1 MEASMS
7 FNETGAYKLAESMDM
22 AIYYIYLLRKGP
34 VWTPDSTPETE
45 ALQEAH
51 LANFRRLADI
61 GKVVI
66 NGPLVDSL
74 MTGGD
79 IRGVGVL
86 KAASLREARDL
97 LNTDPSVRAGRL
109 VFEVH
114 LWMINKG
121 ILA

>member
-1 MEASMS
+1 MS
-7 FNETGAYKLAESMDM
+7 FSETDAYKLAESMDM

-86 KAASLREARDL
+86 KAASLTEARDL
-97 LNTDPSVRAGRL
+97 LNTDPSVRVGRL

-114 LWMINKG
+114 LWMIDKG

>member
-1 MEASMS
+1 M
-7 FNETGAYKLAESMDM
+7 
-22 AIYYIYLLRKGP
+22 
-34 VWTPDSTPETE
+34 
-45 ALQEAH
+45 QEAH

-86 KAASLREARDL
+86 KASSMSEAQDL
-97 LNTDPSVRAGRL
+97 LNTDPAVPAGRL

-114 LWMINKG
+114 LWMIGKG

>member
-22 AIYYIYLLRKGP
+22 AIYYFYLLRKGS

>member
-1 MEASMS
+1 
-7 FNETGAYKLAESMDM
+7 MDM
-22 AIYYIYLLRKGP
+22 AIYYIYLLRKGS

>member
-1 MEASMS
+1 MKASMS
-7 FNETGAYKLAESMDM
+7 FNETDASKLAESMDM
-22 AIYYIYLLRKGP
+22 AIVYIYLLTKGP
-34 VWTPDSTPETE
+34 AWTPDSTPETE
-45 ALQEAH
+45 PLQEAH

-61 GKVVI
+61 RKVVI
-66 NGPLVDSL
+66 NGPPVDSL

-86 KAASLREARDL
+86 KAPSMSGARDL
-97 LNTDPSVRAGRL
+97 LNTDPAVRAGRL

-114 LWMINKG
+114 LYMIKKG